1 MSIKEKIGQRIRLER
16 TAKGLTRKA
25 LAELTDT
32 LKVSRIN
39 NYERGER
46 TPGPEEIKQLA
57 TALEVSPA
65 FLMCLSDDK
74 HGKLKKMPG
83 LGVLIP
89 ILNYEQ
95 AIEPEV
101 YIQQV
106 KKEEYSEKVNLIPVS
121 SSLSERLSENA
132 FALEVKD
139 ESMAPEFKINDILI
153 IEPTISPSPGDF
165 VVVKSNSYD
174 EVIIRKYKQLSVS
187 KINHKFE
194 LIAHNSDWPNIQ
206 IDEDF
211 EVKLIGIVMSLN
223 RSIKY

>member
-57 TALEVSPA
+57 TALDVSPA

-74 HGKLKKMPG
+74 QGKLKKMPG

-95 AIEPEV
+95 AIEPEF

-139 ESMAPEFKINDILI
+139 ESMSPEFKINDILI

-194 LIAHNSDWPNIQ
+194 LIALNSDWPNIQ

-223 RSIKY
+223 RSIKL